1 MSSTVIEIE
10 RLAVSLHGVSSQ
22 VVEAATTGLEA
33 EITRRLGRLPLSGAR
48 SLDLGDLAVSPLHT
62 ETVLDASALRG
73 IIADRLTDA
82 IVQVSQSSDIDHNE
96 EL

>member
-10 RLAVSLHGVSSQ
+10 RLAVSLHGISSQ
-22 VVEAATTGLEA
+22 VVEAAAGGLEA
-33 EITRRLGRLPLSGAR
+33 EITRRLGRLSLSGVR

-73 IIADRLTDA
+73 IIADRLTEA
-82 IVQVSQSSDIDHNE
+82 IVQVSQSSDIDHDE
-96 EL
+96 GL

>member
-22 VVEAATTGLEA
+22 VVEAATGGLEA
-33 EITRRLGRLPLSGAR
+33 EITRRLGRLSLSGAR
-48 SLDLGDLAVSPLHT
+48 SLHLGDLAVSPLHT

-73 IIADRLTDA
+73 IIADRLTEA
-82 IVQVSQSSDIDHNE
+82 IVQASHASGIDRE
-96 EL
+96 GRL